1 MITSEYLFKNNR
13 EIEILHAGEVYVLK
27 ITKQN
32 KLLLIKK

>member
-1 MITSEYLFKNNR
+1 MITSESLFDKNK
-13 EIEILHAGEVYVLK
+13 EIEILHEGQVYVLK